1 MLYKILLKTF
11 RNNFFLIS
19 MRPMQKKATPIGIK
33 NSVYNCKK
41 MAKNNY
47 TQKEN

>member
-19 MRPMQKKATPIGIK
+19 MRPMQKNATPIGIK
-33 NSVYNCKK
+33 KRVYNCKK
-41 MAKNNY
+41 RP
-47 TQKEN
+47 